1 MSQAEDL
8 LNSLT
13 TDSEEEHII
22 ISSDRVIK
30 VPDSLKKIAV
40 QFDNNVRTV
49 TFDCP
54 RYSDGRDLSTMVICI
69 NYLLPNG
76 DPGMYVVDAVEVDE
90 NDNTLMH
97 FDWIIEEYVTKV
109 NGTLSFLVCAKKT
122 KSDGT
127 NENHWNTELNQEMTI
142 SKGLNCGEQIVNQNP
157 DVIAHILLR
166 LDTIESKPG
175 LEFDATEAKENQ
187 ILMADGNGN
196 WVWKDPETTEVET
209 DTIEEILG
217 YTPLNKNQGTENSG
231 KVAGINESG
240 DIIPMIPAGVSYNE
254 ETKCLEY
261 GKDPDAPLMPGIK
274 LDDTLSKNGY
284 AADSKKV
291 GDKFSEIE
299 TKVASKITTPENPIV
314 GKILKVRSVNKDGSF
329 VCEWT
334 DAPRELDV
342 QIDGKS
348 IIDDNTANI
357 PLAGWD
363 APGVIKTSFSF
374 NRTLDGTVYVYD
386 PPKNHIDA
394 RHYGMAV
401 TLSTMDYAVKAVM
414 CDGKGDAWT
423 TDEQK
428 AALERIGI
436 PYILIADIT
445 LEEAASYVF
454 VDLGNYYENIIVSY
468 TNPANKTDTGRFY
481 NTWITLYDNAET
493 VTNFNAFEYMVS
505 STMLSRGYVKIEK
518 KGEKLYEIENAN
530 YCSTNENLDK
540 GTYYPYNGVFKKNN
554 YTIGIDKFNR
564 VRIRANGDIQF
575 PKESCFQIYAR

>member
-13 TDSEEEHII
+13 ADSEEEHII
-22 ISSDRVIK
+22 IGTDRVIK

-76 DPGMYVVDAVEVDE
+76 DPGMYVVDTIEVDE

-97 FDWIIEEYVTKV
+97 FDWIIEEHVTKV

-196 WVWKDPETTEVET
+196 WLWKDPETTEVET
-209 DTIEEILG
+209 GTIEEILG

-274 LDDTLSKNGY
+274 LDDSLTKVGY

-291 GDKFSEIE
+291 GDKFKEVTNE
-299 TKVASKITTPENPIV
+299 VDSKITAPPSPIV
-314 GKILKVRSVNKDGSF
+314 GKILKVKSINEDGSF
-329 VCEWT
+329 VCGWT
-334 DAPRELDV
+334 DAAHEVDV
-342 QIDGKS
+342 QLNGES
-348 IIDDNTANI
+348 IVKNGIANI
-357 PLAGWD
+357 PLVERNVI
-363 APGVIKTSFSF
+363 GVFRMSFSF
-374 NRTLDGTVYVYD
+374 ERTKDGLMYIYNPT
-386 PPKNHIDA
+386 KTHIDL
-394 RHYGMAV
+394 RYNSMAV
-401 TLSTMDYAVKAVM
+401 TLSTMDYAVKAAM
-414 CDGKGDAWT
+414 TDGKGDPWT
-423 TDEQK
+423 TDEQE
-428 AALERIGI
+428 AGRERIGVI
-436 PYILIADIT
+436 KRYDVDLFESVV
-445 LEEAASYVF
+445 LEE
-454 VDLGNYYENIIVSY
+454 E
-468 TNPANKTDTGRFY
+468 
-481 NTWITLYDNAET
+481 AET
-493 VTNFNAFEYMVS
+493 IRFNFPETKKLEYCVLRFEIPQVSKNSPLYIEFNDTLAVLTPSGLISTSGIRCLTVECFIKDKEVYADVSGNSTNF
-505 STMLSRGYVKIEK
+505 TTGQLSRSYQNNSKICTEINYINLHMA
-518 KGEKLYEIENAN
+518 KGCVYPAETKVSLYI
-530 YCSTNENLDK
+530 
-540 GTYYPYNGVFKKNN
+540 
-554 YTIGIDKFNR
+554 
-564 VRIRANGDIQF
+564 
-575 PKESCFQIYAR
+575 